1 MIDHTLK
8 YSQYSPDGVVRLN
21 YL

>member
-8 YSQYSPDGVVRLN
+8 YSQYSPDGVVCLN
-21 YL
+21 Y